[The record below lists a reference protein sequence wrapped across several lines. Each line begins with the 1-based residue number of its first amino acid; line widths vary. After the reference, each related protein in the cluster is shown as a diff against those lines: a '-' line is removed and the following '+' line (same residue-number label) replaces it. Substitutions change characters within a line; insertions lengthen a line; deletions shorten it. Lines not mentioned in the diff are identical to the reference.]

1 MCDACYDAV
10 VEENTALEE
19 TVERY
24 AAALSDILVTSESYR
39 LFTTCL
45 NPLTR
50 TLLQDM
56 AQNYAD
62 IAKKALEVDDE

>member
-1 MCDACYDAV
+1 MCDDCYDAV

-19 TVERY
+19 KAERY
-24 AAALSDILVTSESYR
+24 AEALAAILVTSESYR

-50 TLLQDM
+50 TLIQDM

-62 IAKKALEVDDE
+62 IAKKALEGDDE

>member
-1 MCDACYDAV
+1 MCDDCYVAV

-19 TVERY
+19 EAERY
-24 AAALSDILVTSESYR
+24 KKALADILVTSESYR

-62 IAKKALEVDDE
+62 IAKKALEGDDE